1 MPHRGAKEGEV
12 VGGCRVLRVALA
24 GLCVLVVGTAPP
36 GPASASPART
46 VDAGEPVPP
55 DPPPVPPALPFD
67 PQADARN
74 AAEIT
79 TDAALA
85 TQPAT
90 RAFGTEPYQD
100 TTAAAASEASARRAA
115 GCSISNA
122 RVAGIMLAITFSEA
136 GPLASTTV
144 APSPMTLS
152 RWDTQPVLYSF
163 GTASTAFPRA
173 FWHPGIGLWQ
183 FDHPWDN
190 TATERIDTRPAAAL
204 AADVIAGRWCG
215 WTSSTG
221 MTQFQYSVRPWQG
234 CDDEIGPGN
243 RCLEIFNHHFRP
255 NGAGLDDDRLAGFT
269 LQPGVTRLGGARYT
283 SCLLAGETTVRLCM
297 YVNPAAAQGSTA
309 WRSSTAPTPVAAPFY
324 VVTVGDREWRYWMR
338 ADTGYDRDIVATATI
353 GSDPRST
360 LTWQVGSGLCELG
373 PNKGTCAAL
382 PPCAGRCF
390 FLTNG
395 TSGGS
400 AQVSFWDDQP
410 SSQVFVGDWNA
421 DGVDTFGFRVGSSFV
436 LKNRLAPGPA
446 DVTFSY
452 GQPSDVVLVGDWNGD
467 GRDTLGVRRG
477 QTNYLK
483 NSLSGGAADVTFSY
497 GQASDVVLVG
507 DWNGDGRSTLAVR
520 RGRTYYVRNS
530 LSGGPADTTF
540 VYGLASD
547 EAHVGDWNRDRR
559 DTLGVRR

>member
-1 MPHRGAKEGEV
+1 M
-12 VGGCRVLRVALA
+12 GGCRVLRVALA
-24 GLCVLVVGTAPP
+24 GLCVLVVGTVP
-36 GPASASPART
+36 GTASATPAST
-46 VDAGEPVPP
+46 VDVGEPVPL

-100 TTAAAASEASARRAA
+100 TAAAAASEASARRAA

-122 RVAGIMLAITFSEA
+122 RLAGIMLAITFTEA

-152 RWDTQPVLYSF
+152 RWDTQPILYSF

-221 MTQFQYSVRPWQG
+221 TTQFQYTVRPWHG

-255 NGAGLDDDRLAGFT
+255 NGCRARRRPPGRVHAPAGRDPTRRCSLHVVPAGGRDDRAPVHVRQPSRRPGEHRVAIEHRTHALGCALLRGHRRRPRVALLDAGRH
-269 LQPGVTRLGGARYT
+269 RLRPRHRRH
-283 SCLLAGETTVRLCM
+283 CDHRI
-297 YVNPAAAQGSTA
+297 
-309 WRSSTAPTPVAAPFY
+309 R
-324 VVTVGDREWRYWMR
+324 
-338 ADTGYDRDIVATATI
+338 
-353 GSDPRST
+353 PRST

-373 PNKGTCAAL
+373 PNKGACAAL

-395 TSGGS
+395 TLGGA
-400 AQVSFWDDQP
+400 AQVAFWDDQP
-410 SSQVFVGDWNA
+410 SSQVFVGDWNG
-421 DGVDTFGFRVGSSFV
+421 DGVDTFGFRVSNSFV

-452 GQPSDVVLVGDWNGD
+452 GQASDVVLVGDWNGD
-467 GRDTLGVRRG
+467 GRDTLGVRG

-507 DWNGDGRSTLAVR
+507 DWNADRRSTLAVR
-520 RGRTYYVRNS
+520 RGRTYYIRNS
-530 LSGGPADTTF
+530 LSGGPADVTF